1 MPITRSTTYRIVC
14 DGCGHE
20 WPSVHT
26 DTYDEVIKYALNA
39 GAVVAVGDEVF
50 CVSCAPG
57 WARGERPADAY
68 PDPVIR
74 ELRAEVRNLRREVV
88 EWESLCRTYMES
100 AESATHDALLAA
112 ATCIRAEA
120 GDLCDCTY
128 ENGEHEE
135 WCLAVYMEGLASK
148 VQVLEAE

>member
-1 MPITRSTTYRIVC
+1 MPITCSTTYRITC

-20 WPSVHT
+20 GPPVRT
-26 DTYDEVIKYALNA
+26 EVYDEVIRYALNA
-39 GAVVAVGDEVF
+39 GMVVTAGDEVF
-50 CVSCAPG
+50 CISCAPS

-74 ELRAEVRNLRREVV
+74 ELRAEVRHLRREVV

-100 AESATHDALLAA
+100 AENAARDALLAA

-128 ENGEHEE
+128 EDGEHEE
-135 WCLAVYMEGLASK
+135 WCVTVYMEGVASR
-148 VQVLEAE
+148 VQALEVE